1 MNRTIDDGRL
11 ELALEKSEAILWE
24 WDPKSDTTTVIPS
37 SRDLF
42 GREITSFAELSEVV
56 HPEDRRELTETVDS
70 IVENV
75 SSFGFEFR
83 ILKDDTVRVISTR
96 GSAYS
101 DPDTGETRLIGTSR
115 DVTEQKQREKE
126 FQTIVEHSSD
136 VITVVDDE
144 GIVEYVS
151 PAVRRVFGY
160 EPDGVVGTPIS
171 DYIHPLD
178 RKDAVSVLLDSEGTS
193 DGSPERVVYR
203 LHHGD
208 GEVRWVESRVTPM
221 ENGPERAVV
230 INTHDVTE
238 RVEAE
243 HALERTDESR
253 SLALKASQAG
263 IWEWELGSDR
273 VNWHSSTEQLFGVPE
288 GTFEGTY
295 EAFARRVHED
305 DLPAL
310 DAAIERA
317 IEENESFSLD
327 YRIVRDDGEKRWIT
341 ARGKV
346 LTDADGNPTRITG
359 VGVDITEQKEREQ
372 ELEQYERI
380 VETAADPIY
389 VLDGMGEFT
398 LVNEALAESTGRS
411 KAELVGSNIAEL
423 LEPSEVEASLEHI
436 MQLASDGPDPPPLD
450 LTLSTPEGT
459 REYEVNITLNS
470 DQAEGG
476 TFSTVGVARDV
487 TNLREHQRRLSVLDR
502 VLRHNIR
509 NKLNLVL
516 AHSSALED
524 RPDEETQRHAR
535 GIRAAAESL
544 AELSDSARRFK
555 SSIRPENTH
564 ATPQDISECVSRVA
578 DEARTQFPNATLE
591 VDQDEPV
598 WGVVHEA
605 FELAI
610 DELVQNAIQH
620 ADHDDPTVELT
631 VEQHEST
638 ISVLVA
644 DDGPG
649 LSEMDRDIVLRG
661 EESPLEHGLGLGL
674 WLVRWTIDNSG
685 GTIDVRENEPRGT
698 IVEVRVPRPPQDDP
712 S

>member
-389 VLDGMGEFT
+389 VLDGMGGFT

>member
-1 MNRTIDDGRL
+1 MNRTIDDVRL

-42 GREITSFAELSEVV
+42 GREITSFAELSEIV

-75 SSFGFEFR
+75 PSFDFEFR

-178 RKDAVSVLLDSEGTS
+178 RKEVVSVLLDSEATG

-203 LHHGD
+203 LRHGD

-221 ENGPERAVV
+221 ENGPERAAV

-327 YRIVRDDGEKRWIT
+327 YRIVRDDGAERWIT

-346 LTDADGNPTRITG
+346 LTDADGSPTRVIG

-389 VLDGMGEFT
+389 VLDGIGELT
-398 LVNEALAESTGRS
+398 LVNEALAEATGRS

-470 DQAEGG
+470 DQTEGG

-516 AHSSALED
+516 AHSSALEE
-524 RPDEETQRHAR
+524 RPDEEIQRHAR

-620 ADHDDPTVELT
+620 ADHADPTVELT
-631 VEQHEST
+631 VEQYEST
-638 ISVLVA
+638 VSVLVA

-698 IVEVRVPRPPQDDP
+698 IVEVRVPRPPRDDP